1 MTLKND
7 QTKMITDGIP
17 FPNEYEKKILKE
29 LQYKSKTRKEYLRYW
44 IWLHPSLNKYVHE
57 FKRRRKY
64 WNSQNWLS
72 TFKNTDKALPDFM
85 IVGFPRCGTTSLW
98 EHLDQHPRIYA
109 PKDKEL
115 HFFSVRYDSGLGNY
129 LLNFPTKKDNLY
141 QSKIKIWKIFILTSL
156 SPKINL
162 HEIFKDIEDRLNLY
176 PFEKIKYDEES
187 SKTYYIDAHW
197 ALYCENYLEGFHV
210 PFIHHG
216 LNRDIALNTYKT
228 ILLKNGVLQYTL
240 SKSNEKKI
248 GIPSKYLNS
257 DENVYAYYY
266 WLFPNMMLNFYSW
279 GISINI
285 IEPISKNKT
294 RIKFLSYPIDN
305 NIQPVKLDSSLDK
318 VEKEDQAVVLN
329 VQKGIRSRFYS
340 SGRYSPEHEQGIH
353 HFHLL
358 LNK

>member
-1 MTLKND
+1 MILKICYDVLITNNILIKLETLLTLKND

-129 LLNFPTKKDNLY
+129 LLNFPTKKEKN
-141 QSKIKIWKIFILTSL
+141 KRKL
-156 SPKINL
+156 SVFEASPDYIMHPKAM
-162 HEIFKDIEDRLNLY
+162 ERL
-176 PFEKIKYDEES
+176 
-187 SKTYYIDAHW
+187 KTHLPKNKMI
-197 ALYCENYLEGFHV
+197 
-210 PFIHHG
+210 
-216 LNRDIALNTYKT
+216 
-228 ILLKNGVLQYTL
+228 ILLRNPVDQIYSQYQKFVTQGLEIENLENLKN
-240 SKSNEKKI
+240 
-248 GIPSKYLNS
+248 
-257 DENVYAYYY
+257 
-266 WLFPNMMLNFYSW
+266 
-279 GISINI
+279 
-285 IEPISKNKT
+285 
-294 RIKFLSYPIDN
+294 
-305 NIQPVKLDSSLDK
+305 
-318 VEKEDQAVVLN
+318 
-329 VQKGIRSRFYS
+329 
-340 SGRYSPEHEQGIH
+340 
-353 HFHLL
+353 
-358 LNK
+358 

>member
-1 MTLKND
+1 MKKISINKDIHLAKTLPSFFYLDNDYYQLSIKKIFESSWQIITDINSFKNNIYPFTFLEDSIDEPLLLTKNNNEIISLSNVCTHRGNILCEDSKSLKN
-7 QTKMITDGIP
+7 
-17 FPNEYEKKILKE
+17 ILCKYHGRVFNFSGE
-29 LQYKSKTRKEYLRYW
+29 LISA
-44 IWLHPSLNKYVHE
+44 P
-57 FKRRRKY
+57 
-64 WNSQNWLS
+64 
-72 TFKNTDKALPDFM
+72 
-85 IVGFPRCGTTSLW
+85 GF
-98 EHLDQHPRIYA
+98 ENV
-109 PKDKEL
+109 K
-115 HFFSVRYDSGLGNY
+115 
-129 LLNFPTKKDNLY
+129 NFPTKKDNLY
-141 QSKIKIWKIFILTSL
+141 QSKIKIWKNFILTSL

-162 HEIFKDIEDRLNLY
+162 QEIFKDIEDRLNLY

-257 DENVYAYYY
+257 DENIYAYYY

-329 VQKGIRSRFYS
+329 VQKGIASKFYNR
-340 SGRYSPEHEQGIH
+340 GRYSSKHEMGVH
-353 HFHLL
+353 HFHRLL
-358 LNK
+358 CNYLN